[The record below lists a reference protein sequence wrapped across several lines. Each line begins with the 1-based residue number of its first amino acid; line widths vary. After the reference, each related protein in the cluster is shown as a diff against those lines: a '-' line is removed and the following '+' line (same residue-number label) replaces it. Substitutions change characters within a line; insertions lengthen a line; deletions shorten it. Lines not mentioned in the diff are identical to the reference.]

1 MLPSRT
7 HNAVNDMS
15 LVRILH
21 LFQLLAVLAVAAG
34 CNSQDPNRG
43 EVMGLVTVNGQPAAS
58 GAVAF
63 SPVDG
68 QSPTSGGKIV
78 NGEYSVKASIGTV
91 KVAIRVP
98 KIIGERKLYNTP
110 DSPVQPLMEETLPPE
125 YNDRTTLTF
134 DVKPGI
140 NEQNFDLKT
149 KK

>member
-1 MLPSRT
+1 M
-7 HNAVNDMS
+7 
-15 LVRILH
+15 
-21 LFQLLAVLAVAAG
+21 
-34 CNSQDPNRG
+34 
-43 EVMGLVTVNGQPAAS
+43 VTVNGEPAAN
-58 GAVAF
+58 GAVSF

-98 KIIGERKLYNTP
+98 KVVGERKLYNTP
-110 DSPVQPLMEETLPPE
+110 DSPIQPLMEETLPPE

-134 DVKPGI
+134 DVKPGV
-140 NEQNFDLKT
+140 NEHNFELNS

>member
-1 MLPSRT
+1 
-7 HNAVNDMS
+7 MS
-15 LVRILH
+15 LVRTLS
-21 LFQLLAVLAVAAG
+21 LSLLLAALVVAAG
-34 CNSQDPNRG
+34 CNNQDPNRG
-43 EVMGLVTVNGQPAAS
+43 EVTGLVTVNGQPAAS

-98 KIIGERKLYNTP
+98 KVVGQRKLYNTP
-110 DSPVQPLMEETLPPE
+110 DSPIQPLMEETLPPE

-134 DVKPGI
+134 DVKPGV
-140 NEQNFDLKT
+140 NEHNFDLKT
-149 KK
+149 KSN

>member
-1 MLPSRT
+1 
-7 HNAVNDMS
+7 MS
-15 LVRILH
+15 LAHVLSLSM
-21 LFQLLAVLAVAAG
+21 LFAAFVLATG
-34 CNSQDPNRG
+34 CSKQDPNRG
-43 EVMGLVTVNGQPAAS
+43 EVVGVVTVDGQPAAS

-68 QSPTSGGKIV
+68 QSPSSGGKIV
-78 NGEYSVKASIGTV
+78 NGEYSVKASTGTV

-98 KIIGERKLYNTP
+98 RVVGERKLYNTP

-134 DVKPGI
+134 DVKPGV